1 MPRFASP
8 RRVAVTGVGLVSPLA
23 IGNAEN
29 WDALLAGKSGVGP
42 ITRFDA
48 SRLACRIAGEVKGFD
63 PSLYIEKKEIKK
75 MDTFIHY
82 AMGAAHFAMEDSGLP
97 VTDANRERVAVVI
110 GSGIGGLR
118 LIEETQRRFV
128 ETGDN
133 PKVISPFF
141 ITGLIVNEA
150 AGNISIK
157 YGMKGPNLATVT
169 ACTTGAHAVGEAYR
183 MIQYGEA
190 DSAIAGGT
198 EAVITPLA
206 VGGFAV
212 MRALSTRNDD
222 PQGASRPWDRE
233 RDGFVIGEGA
243 GLVILE
249 EMEAAKKRGAR
260 IYAELAG
267 YGLSGDAFPHRGA
280 LRGRRRAGA
289 RHEERDGGRRHRPD
303 EIDYINAHGTST
315 PAGDKVE
322 TLAIKMVFG
331 AHARKLAISSTK
343 SMTGH
348 LLGAAGG
355 LETAICALAVHD
367 QVMPPTINYENPDP
381 ECDLDYV
388 PNEARRGPIRYAL
401 SNSFGFGGTNG
412 CLIFK
417 RMDVRSRCRA
427 EGSRAPTM
435 NSNPRRHR
443 LRPRHRNEDQDR
455 PRRQLDR
462 RDGREVDR
470 LPVRRVRARR
480 GPEDERSKGRR
491 DGDGRL
497 RRARARRRRA
507 CASAWR
513 AGRTTRSGS
522 IRAKRRA
529 STRSAS
535 RRRSRRSR
543 RARHSTSSG
552 SGRRASDRTSR
563 SSGR

>member
-29 WDALLAGKSGVGP
+29 WDALLAGERGGGP

-48 SRLACRIAGEVKGFD
+48 SRFACRIAGEVKDFD

-97 VTDANRERVAVVI
+97 VTDANRGRVAVVI

-128 ETGDN
+128 GTGEN
-133 PKVISPFF
+133 PKVVSPFF
-141 ITGLIVNEA
+141 FTGRIVNEA

-157 YGMKGPNLATVT
+157 YGMKGPNLSTVT

-183 MIQYGEA
+183 MIQYGDA

-198 EAVITPLA
+198 EAVVTPLA
-206 VGGFAV
+206 VGGFSV

-267 YGLSGDAFPHRGA
+267 YGLSGDAFHIAAPSEDGD
-280 LRGRRRAGA
+280 GPA
-289 RHEERDGGRRHRPD
+289 RVMKNAMEDAAIRPED
-303 EIDYINAHGTST
+303 VDYINAHGTST
-315 PAGDKVE
+315 PAGDKAE

-331 AHARKLAISSTK
+331 AHARKVAISSTK

-381 ECDLDYV
+381 DCDLDYV

-401 SNSFGFGGTNG
+401 SNSFAF
-412 CLIFK
+412 
-417 RMDVRSRCRA
+417 
-427 EGSRAPTM
+427 
-435 NSNPRRHR
+435 
-443 LRPRHRNEDQDR
+443 
-455 PRRQLDR
+455 
-462 RDGREVDR
+462 
-470 LPVRRVRARR
+470 
-480 GPEDERSKGRR
+480 
-491 DGDGRL
+491 
-497 RRARARRRRA
+497 
-507 CASAWR
+507 
-513 AGRTTRSGS
+513 
-522 IRAKRRA
+522 
-529 STRSAS
+529 
-535 RRRSRRSR
+535 
-543 RARHSTSSG
+543 
-552 SGRRASDRTSR
+552 
-563 SSGR
+563 